1 MKVQV
6 KLYATLREYAP
17 EKCPGA
23 HVLELPDGATVAMAL
38 EQLKVPKDRVA
49 FVFVNSTLRKL
60 DEPLADGE
68 ELGVFPPIAGG

>member
-6 KLYATLREYAP
+6 KLYATLREHAG
-17 EKCPGA
+17 ENSSAKRS
-23 HVLELPDGATVAMAL
+23 LELPDGATVRQAL
-38 EQLKVPKDRVA
+38 EHLKVPEDRVA

-60 DEPLADGE
+60 HEPLADGD